1 MIVGHEFLDD
11 LAQVPLAEEDEMV
24 QALVFDGFDDQLADI
39 LGFGWTA
46 APGLRA
52 VVLLRGQLAEPG
64 ENRLRLHEPAALA
77 PLVRGELLACGGKA
91 TALVCRE
98 CELLAARGG
107 VQLFLQNALLFFDV
121 VELALQPIVDRGC
134 DHHDQELQRHG
145 QH

>member
-1 MIVGHEFLDD
+1 MSH
-11 LAQVPLAEEDEMV
+11 
-24 QALVFDGFDDQLADI
+24 
-39 LGFGWTA
+39 
-46 APGLRA
+46 LRA

-77 PLVRGELLACGGKA
+77 PLVRGELLAGGGKA